1 MTEQIDTLQSII
13 SQEAIHRCAV
23 DKGWWDE
30 PRPIPEL
37 LCLIHSEVSEALE
50 GYRNRIPEGEKGCL
64 SEELAD
70 VVIRVWDMC
79 AYLGIDISTAVHK
92 KYHINLAR
100 PYRHGN
106 KRC

>member
-1 MTEQIDTLQSII
+1 MLDIFSPKV
-13 SQEAIHRCAV
+13 IHQYAK
-23 DKGWWDE
+23 DKGWWDKE
-30 PRPIPEL
+30 RSIPEL

-50 GYRNRIPEGEKGCL
+50 AYRNDIPEGEIGCL

-79 AYLGIDISTAVHK
+79 EYLEIDIAEAVNK
-92 KYHINLAR
+92 KHIINLSR
-100 PYRHGN
+100 PYRHRN